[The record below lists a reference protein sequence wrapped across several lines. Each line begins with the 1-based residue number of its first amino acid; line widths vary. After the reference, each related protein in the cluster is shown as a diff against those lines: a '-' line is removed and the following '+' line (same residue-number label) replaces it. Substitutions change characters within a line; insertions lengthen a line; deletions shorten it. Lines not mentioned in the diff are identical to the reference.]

1 MNKKIIKRTI
11 VTNSYKLMRT
21 ILILVAF
28 LSIISCGKD
37 NKSKT
42 ETLKGTDP
50 IVTETKEEI
59 SEEVQS
65 AMGDLFNDQI
75 EMEIDEKVFVID
87 NGTNRANED
96 MSAGIMKMVAPQSYD
111 TFKEKM
117 MNEPAEQNGVTSLG
131 IEETELEGRKVL
143 VQKSMTVDEVGDKMI
158 MMMYAMPAGEKTIMI
173 SSYFMEKE
181 TTTYLPLIEKSVAT
195 AKLKE

>member
-1 MNKKIIKRTI
+1 
-11 VTNSYKLMRT
+11 MRIFLVS
-21 ILILVAF
+21 ILC
-28 LSIISCGKD
+28 LSIFSCGKET
-37 NKSKT
+37 KSKK
-42 ETLKGTDP
+42 ETLEGTEP

-59 SEEVQS
+59 SEGVQN
-65 AMGDLFNDQI
+65 AMGDLFNDQVI
-75 EMEIDEKVFVID
+75 MEVDETVFVID

-111 TFKEKM
+111 AFKVKM
-117 MNEPAEQNGVTSLG
+117 MQEPEEQNGVTSLG
-131 IEETELEGRKVL
+131 IKEVELEGKKVL
-143 VQKSMTVDEVGDKMI
+143 VQKSMTLDETGDKMI

-181 TTTYLPLIEKSVAT
+181 ESKYLPLIEKSVVT